1 MVLFALFAA
10 IALLVSTVTGGVA
23 APITPPGAG
32 VVAAAVSAADPAA
45 DTALDPAIA
54 QMIAQLTEGR
64 TAQPTTPTGTQATTQ
79 GAAQALQAAT
89 QAATEAAQAA
99 GLEPLVSLV
108 TTMTGAQ
115 EVPGPGDPDGRGT
128 ARILLLPD
136 GRTLCYLLTATGIE
150 PATAAH
156 IHRGAP
162 TEAGPVVVPLSPP
175 TAGISGGCVAID
187 PALHAAIRTNPH
199 AYYVN
204 VHNMPYPDGAI
215 RGQL

>member
-1 MVLFALFAA
+1 MDLSTLFAA

-23 APITPPGAG
+23 APITPP
-32 VVAAAVSAADPAA
+32 VAAAVSAADPAA
-45 DTALDPAIA
+45 DTALNPAIA
-54 QMIAQLTEGR
+54 QVIAQLTGGR
-64 TAQPTTPTGTQATTQ
+64 TSQPTAPTGTQA
-79 GAAQALQAAT
+79 AAQALQAAT

-99 GLEPLVSLV
+99 GLEPLVSLT

-156 IHRGAP
+156 IHRGSP

-175 TAGISGGCVAID
+175 TTGISGGCVAID
-187 PALHAAIRTNPH
+187 PALHQAIRTNPH